1 MEGIHTENMKYLH
14 QSSVWVSRPLM
25 LDISKPRQNHDGDDN
40 GDDAN
45 DVKISSTFVL
55 DINKILKKYE
65 VKKRTELCQQ
75 MRQMCTASLTQAPN
89 NPVSN

>member
-1 MEGIHTENMKYLH
+1 
-14 QSSVWVSRPLM
+14 M

-55 DINKILKKYE
+55 DINKILKKI
-65 VKKRTELCQQ
+65 
-75 MRQMCTASLTQAPN
+75 
-89 NPVSN
+89 